1 VAVFSGHRSSN
12 QVLDRTLGGT
22 VAVSAPID
30 TRFYHPR
37 LPVSIIVLPNG
48 ANEAHA
54 QRALLEALDCVVT
67 IHWTGTPMDFLTVL
81 GQGDTAPRYLLIAG
95 HGTAE
100 EGYWLDEYAD
110 FIDTSMLCGAYM
122 PAEVIEPVVN
132 LPGCTVISTACG
144 GGSEA
149 MGQAFT
155 SNGKINA
162 YIGCRIGPDGA
173 AMEVFVVNFFF
184 NVLHKKLSDRDAWQK
199 AMLATDHP
207 HIYQMSMYH
216 ADGVEERHQE
226 S

>member
-1 VAVFSGHRSSN
+1 VY
-12 QVLDRTLGGT
+12 
-22 VAVSAPID
+22 APID

-37 LPVSIIVLPNG
+37 PPVNIVVLPNA

-54 QRALLEALDCVVT
+54 LRALLETLDCVVT
-67 IHWTGTPMDFLTVL
+67 VHWTGTPMDFLTVL

-95 HGTAE
+95 HGDAE

-110 FIDTSMLCGAYM
+110 FIDTSMLRGEHL
-122 PAEVIEPVVN
+122 PADAIEPVVN

-149 MGQAFT
+149 MGRAFT

-162 YIGCRIGPDGA
+162 YIGCRIEPHGA
-173 AMEVFVVNFFF
+173 AMQVFVVNFFF

-207 HIYQMSMYH
+207 QIYHMSLYH
-216 ADGVEERHQE
+216 ADGVEERFQE
-226 S
+226 SEPQRAQG